1 MSRMENPARY
11 SRGAPT
17 RTRSDDAR
25 PPLAGNA
32 DNPEINHL
40 LGFIR
45 FNQGKSAEGVALLKR
60 AVSSPDATAEM
71 YNNYGALLNQLGRTD
86 EAIAALNR
94 ALALKPNYASA
105 FNNL

>member
-1 MSRMENPARY
+1 MTPDPLLQAIEHFRAGRY
-11 SRGAPT
+11 NESAEICVGI
-17 RTRSDDAR
+17 
-25 PPLAGNA
+25 LAGNA

-71 YNNYGALLNQLGRTD
+71 YRRMSTVQRIRLGSGMHEIAVRVM
-86 EAIAALNR
+86 EAGVR
-94 ALALKPNYASA
+94 
-105 FNNL
+105 